1 MNDKNPKYPKGNGRT
16 LLHIIAEKGYLQ
28 MLELI
33 IENVDKKNPSDEL
46 GRTPLHITAEMDH
59 LRMFRHIFENVDDK
73 NPSDEL
79 GITPFQLAAENCNWD
94 ICEFV
99 YDKLGPDVNKNLKKE
114 PLVDPV
120 FFLLKPRK

>member
-1 MNDKNPKYPKGNGRT
+1 MEVVK
-16 LLHIIAEKGYLQ
+16 
-28 MLELI
+28 
-33 IENVDKKNPSDEL
+33 
-46 GRTPLHITAEMDH
+46 
-59 LRMFRHIFENVDDK
+59 FIFENVDDK